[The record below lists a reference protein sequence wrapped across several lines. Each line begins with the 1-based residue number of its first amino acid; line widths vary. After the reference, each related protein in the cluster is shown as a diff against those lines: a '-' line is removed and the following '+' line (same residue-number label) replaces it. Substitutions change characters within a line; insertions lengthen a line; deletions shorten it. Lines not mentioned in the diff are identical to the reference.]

1 MTKPITNTLTNLGK
15 GERYLRYTCGSGVGI
30 TRTASALEY
39 PQAVSRLAESLDSA
53 PGVLLASSYEYPGRY
68 RRWDIGFVNP
78 PLLFEARGRQLAVRA
93 LNRRGN
99 ILLVEVES
107 ALVKCP
113 DVTSCKLILGDTP
126 DALMR
131 HSAEFSSASSFD
143 SLAVE
148 IAEGNDEF
156 TEEQR
161 SRRASVF
168 GVLRAIIS
176 HFKSSEDSFLGLFG
190 AFGYDLTFQFE
201 EIDRKLARNDGDR
214 DLVLYLPDEIIVADH
229 RVETAT
235 SYRYEFLCRERQG
248 ERQGERQ
255 KERQSESGVKH
266 ASFTET
272 TGGYARTGP
281 VQRYIP
287 APVTEP
293 VCDHA
298 PGEFA
303 AKVKLAHD
311 YFRRGDLFEVVPGQ
325 VFSEPCRNTP
335 SQVFGRLQSSN
346 PAPYGALMNLGEG
359 EYLVAA
365 SPEMFVRVR
374 DRRVETCPI
383 SGTIKRGR
391 NAIEDAA
398 QIKTLLNSA
407 KDEAELSMC
416 TDVDRNDKSR
426 VCVPGSVEV
435 IGRRQIEMYSRLI
448 HTVDHVCGTLREGMD
463 ALDAFLAHTWA
474 VTLTG
479 APKHAAMQ
487 FIEDNEKSPRHWYGG
502 AMGQLGFDGNINTGL
517 TLRTLRV
524 KDGMGEV
531 RAGATLL
538 IDSNPEEE
546 EAETRLKASA
556 LLAALR
562 GDSVSREADRMGA
575 GSTQANA
582 CAQAVAKTTIRALM
596 VDHRDSFVHNLAS
609 YFRECGVELVT
620 LRPEAARKSLRERT
634 PDLLILS
641 PGPSEPQTFAMNQT
655 LGLAQELGVPVFGV
669 CLGLQGM
676 VEYFGGSLRQLE
688 RPMHGKGSEVAHDE
702 SSLFRGIRS
711 PFIAGRYHSLV
722 ADELPECLRVTAR
735 SDDGEVMAIE
745 HKTLMMSAVQFHPE
759 SIMTLAED
767 AGRRLIANA
776 IDTLLATH

>member
-1 MTKPITNTLTNLGK
+1 MTDKITDTLTHLGK
-15 GERYLRYTCGSGVGI
+15 GERYLRYVCDSGVGV
-30 TRTASALEY
+30 TRTATTLDY
-39 PQAVSRLAESLDSA
+39 PQAISRLAKSLDSA

-78 PLLFEARGRQLAVRA
+78 PLVFEARGRELEVRA
-93 LNRRGN
+93 LNRRGE
-99 ILLVEVES
+99 ILLVEVEAALAQCSQVLGCVRTPGLNS
-107 ALVKCP
+107 AAPLP
-113 DVTSCKLILGDTP
+113 YEYSTARSCLSDY
-126 DALMR
+126 DR
-131 HSAEFSSASSFD
+131 
-143 SLAVE
+143 LAVT
-148 IAEGNDEF
+148 IADGGDEF
-156 TEEQR
+156 AEEQR
-161 SRRASVF
+161 SRRATVF
-168 GVLRAIIS
+168 SALRAVIA
-176 HFKSSEDSFLGLFG
+176 HFKSREDSFLGLFG

-201 EIDRKLARNDGDR
+201 EVVRKLERDKDDR
-214 DLVLYLPDEIIVADH
+214 DLVLYLPDEIVVADH

-235 SYRYEFLCRERQG
+235 SYRYEFLCRAQNRQG
-248 ERQGERQ
+248 EGGGTR
-255 KERQSESGVKH
+255 
-266 ASFTET
+266 ADFTET
-272 TGGYARTGP
+272 TGGFLRTGP
-281 VQRYIP
+281 ALHYVP
-287 APVTEP
+287 AKVAEP

-298 PGEFA
+298 PDEFA
-303 AKVKLAHD
+303 AKVRLAQD
-311 YFRRGDLFEVVPGQ
+311 YFRRGELFEVVPGQ
-325 VFSEPCRNTP
+325 VFSEPCLDTP

-346 PAPYGALMNLGEG
+346 PAPYGALMNLGRD

-374 DRRVETCPI
+374 GKRVETCPI

-398 QIKTLLNSA
+398 QIKSLLNSA

-416 TDVDRNDKSR
+416 TDVDRNDKAR

-435 IGRRQIEMYSRLI
+435 IGRRQIELYSRLI
-448 HTVDHVCGTLREGMD
+448 HTVDHVSGTLRDDMD

-474 VTLTG
+474 VTVTG
-479 APKHAAMQ
+479 APKLAAMQ

-524 KDGMGEV
+524 KEGMGEV

-562 GDSVSREADRMGA
+562 GGSKSRAE
-575 GSTQANA
+575 SEHETQLNKARSGRGRRD
-582 CAQAVAKTTIRALM
+582 KPIRALM

-609 YFRECGVELVT
+609 YFRECGVELMT
-620 LRPEAARKSLRERT
+620 LRPEGARKSLRQCP

-641 PGPSEPQTFAMNQT
+641 PGPSHPSTFAMTAT
-655 LGLAQELGVPVFGV
+655 LNLAQELDVPVFGV

-688 RPMHGKGSEVAHDE
+688 RPMHGKGSEVTHDG
-702 SSLFRGIRS
+702 SSLFTGIES
-711 PFIAGRYHSLV
+711 PFLAGRYHSLV
-722 ADELPECLRVTAR
+722 ADRLPECLKVTAR

-745 HKTLMMSAVQFHPE
+745 HVTKAMSAVQFHPE
-759 SIMTLAED
+759 SIMTLSGD
-767 AGRRLIANA
+767 AGRKLIANA
-776 IDTLLATH
+776 IDSLLTKRSD